1 MTQYRFLRFL
11 LAVGFALVV
20 AGCGNPEPIS
30 PGRYLETDQLVS
42 RIDENLAASATLSK
56 IVDIDHSRLAQ
67 EAGSFMPPAR
77 VLIFSDAQLEAEL
90 IQQNPLVALDLPLR
104 VLAFEDARDGASK
117 IIYNSFDY
125 LLSRY
130 QLDPVSSGALQ
141 ARYIGNMDAAIK
153 GIEPAAIAAFSNDAM
168 YPDGIITITS
178 PYGYEETI
186 ERVTAAINAQS
197 DTMHFGTLDF
207 QANARELGI
216 EIAPA
221 YLILFGG
228 PGPGGKAMAV
238 APTLGLD
245 GFCQK
250 FLIWEDASGQ
260 IKLSFNDLLELADRQ
275 GTKKLWPCALSTF
288 DLTRRSVTLSQVS
301 KTRHQMSTAACLAGS
316 HQSGHL
322 SGLLK
327 TIAFRS
333 V

>member
-42 RIDENLAASATLSK
+42 KIDENLAASAALSK

-141 ARYIGNMDAAIK
+141 ARYIGNMDAAIN

-186 ERVTAAINAQS
+186 YRVNAAINI
-197 DTMHFGTLDF
+197 HIYTLTDF
-207 QANARELGI
+207 FYIHTNI
-216 EIAPA
+216 TAPFSPPIHTYA
-221 YLILFGG
+221 HTNPTTQTLTTLISPQVLHL
-228 PGPGGKAMAV
+228 PQNEAAV
-238 APTLGLD
+238 ESVSQYPPPSPLRL
-245 GFCQK
+245 C
-250 FLIWEDASGQ
+250 SNHP
-260 IKLSFNDLLELADRQ
+260 FNL
-275 GTKKLWPCALSTF
+275 
-288 DLTRRSVTLSQVS
+288 
-301 KTRHQMSTAACLAGS
+301 
-316 HQSGHL
+316 
-322 SGLLK
+322 
-327 TIAFRS
+327 
-333 V
+333 